1 MTGPPPGAGVAAE
14 GFLRG
19 RWVEEVE
26 EDIVL
31 IGVWRK
37 RIDRGDCATLLI
49 FPPSFRS
56 LDFRLIIRLRRPARL
71 GCGSGA
77 LSSELSI
84 ANFFFTLS
92 RGGGKDQVEKI
103 RKD

>member
-19 RWVEEVE
+19 RWAEEVE

-49 FPPSFRS
+49 FPPRF
-56 LDFRLIIRLRRPARL
+56 
-71 GCGSGA
+71 G
-77 LSSELSI
+77 
-84 ANFFFTLS
+84 
-92 RGGGKDQVEKI
+92 V
-103 RKD
+103 